1 MAFSFKTI
9 GFIGLGN
16 AGYHLAAN
24 LPSAGFNL
32 VVRDAD
38 ESRAKKFVDENP
50 QSIIASGNDE
60 NAWKEVDVLVTM
72 LPNGVIVREVLL
84 GETGIAR
91 HLRRGTIVVDMSSSS
106 PFDTRALNE
115 ELKTLGLPLIDA
127 PITQT
132 HLHAIRTGDATFML
146 GCDSPEA
153 VDRAMPLFQT
163 MGKYIF
169 PMGASGSGH
178 AMKTLNN
185 YVSVGSIIALC
196 DSLVAGQKFGLNPA
210 TMIDVLNVGTGRN
223 FSTAYS
229 MRDEGLTRRYQSGY
243 QLALLIKDMKI
254 TKDVISS
261 TGFET
266 ALPQLAIG
274 YLEDAIKGLK
284 DDADHTECLKRW
296 ERRADIELKK
306 SAQPADDVVREK
318 GL

>member
-1 MAFSFKTI
+1 MPKEVNTI

-16 AGYHLAAN
+16 AGYHLAVN
-24 LPSAGFNL
+24 LPRAGFNL

-38 ESRAKKFVDENP
+38 PSRAQTFVDENP
-50 QSIIASGNDE
+50 KSVAAGEKDE
-60 NAWKEVDVLVTM
+60 NAWKEVDVLITM
-72 LPNGVIVREVLL
+72 LPNGDIVREVLL
-84 GETGIAR
+84 GEAGVAKY
-91 HLRRGTIVVDMSSSS
+91 LRPGTIAVDMSSSS
-106 PFDTRALNE
+106 PFDTEALNSK
-115 ELKTLGLPLIDA
+115 LKAMELPLIDA

-146 GCDSPEA
+146 GCDSPE
-153 VDRAMPLFQT
+153 VIERAMPVFKA
-163 MGKYIF
+163 MGKYVF
-169 PMGASGSGH
+169 PMGKSGAGH

-196 DSLVAGQKFGLNPA
+196 DSLVAGQKFGLDPA

-254 TKDVISS
+254 TKDVIKS

-266 ALPQLAIG
+266 GLPQLALS
-274 YLEDAIKGLK
+274 YLEDAIVGLE
-284 DDADHTECLKRW
+284 DSADHTECLKGW
-296 ERRADIELKK
+296 ERRSGIELKK
-306 SAQPADDVVREK
+306 SAQPTESVVEEK
-318 GL
+318 VL